1 MDRKSADRIIVKSNA
16 RMSMVLNWYY
26 KNRDWLDKAE
36 FHAPMDAGVI
46 ELQEEKIEMTFEAK
60 GGVVEIAIY
69 TAVKPYLPAVVTFD
83 YDPNTWIANNY
94 RIAPNLP
101 KERRD
106 LLRMVMM
113 ADKTDM
119 KEALKYHTLM
129 LFMAYYREVVTVE
142 DKGVRSR
149 HEAKKIQRDKTK
161 PLPLI
166 RKQYVIEE
174 FDEKKL
180 RLPGQKRKYTEP
192 EHEVKVRGFYRHYK
206 SGKVVWIE
214 PFSKYKEK
222 GSKGKK
228 YEL

>member
-1 MDRKSADRIIVKSNA
+1 MDRKSADRIIVRSND
-16 RMSMVLNWYY
+16 RMSMVLDWYW
-26 KNRDWLDKAE
+26 KNRDWLNKEE

-46 ELQEEKIEMTFEAK
+46 ELQEEEIEMTFETK
-60 GGVVEIAIY
+60 GGIVEIAIY
-69 TAVKPYLPAVVTFD
+69 PAAKPNLPAVVTFD
-83 YDPNTWIANNY
+83 YDPKTWIANNY
-94 RIAPNLP
+94 RIAPHLP

-106 LLRMVMM
+106 MLRMVMLS
-113 ADKTDM
+113 DKTDM

-129 LFMAYYREVVTVE
+129 LFMTYYREIVTVE
-142 DKGVRSR
+142 DKGSR
-149 HEAKKIQRDKTK
+149 TKHEARKLRKDRTK

-174 FDEKKL
+174 FDGKTL

-222 GSKGKK
+222 GKSKKD